1 MGGGN
6 GNDGSSKDGSGGSGD
21 ASRSD
26 GSGNFFWYGLM
37 YAGVVGVAFMSRGM
51 FFKEAAP
58 APAVA
63 IAAAKPACC
72 GCKEKG
78 KKGK

>member
-1 MGGGN
+1 MDGGN

-21 ASRSD
+21 ASGD

-37 YAGVVGVAFMSRGM
+37 YAGVVGVAFMSRGV

-63 IAAAKPACC
+63 VAAAKPACC